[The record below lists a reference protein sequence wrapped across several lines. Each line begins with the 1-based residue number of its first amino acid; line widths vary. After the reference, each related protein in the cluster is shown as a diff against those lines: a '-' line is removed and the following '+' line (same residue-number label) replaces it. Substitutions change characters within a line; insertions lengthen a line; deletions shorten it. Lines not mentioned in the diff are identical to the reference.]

1 LFGAPSLNHD
11 ESYVTREKQALWIS
25 PENLHFWWRRR
36 DSCSLSFEKAWT
48 MPSSFIA
55 CAMSRMRGVLSELLV
70 PDPGAG
76 SAA

>member
-1 LFGAPSLNHD
+1 
-11 ESYVTREKQALWIS
+11 
-25 PENLHFWWRRR
+25 
-36 DSCSLSFEKAWT
+36 

-55 CAMSRMRGVLSELLV
+55 EAMSRMRGVLSELHV